1 MSTASGVRKRRG
13 TVHSSITRLL
23 NRLAALEGKA
33 AEPSTFDLAQDV
45 AKRLG
50 ELDQELRKHHDQLL
64 DLIDETDESGLES
77 AQKELDA
84 HDDIIDDANMR
95 IQQLLSIS
103 SSSANSP
110 KRKVLSCQQ
119 SQLEK
124 AVNAIR
130 EAVIHLTSTSDI
142 CVIRHYE
149 ERLQAHK
156 TDLKELSA
164 TFLTMNLEDSDDL
177 YTVPS
182 ALESL
187 IFGATGK
194 HGNAGTETG
203 TGTGTGTGT
212 ETTKRSGERE
222 PVLCHTL
229 AKSLR

>member
-1 MSTASGVRKRRG
+1 MSTTSGVRKRRG
-13 TVHSSITRLL
+13 TVRSSITRLL

-33 AEPSTFDLAQDV
+33 TEPSTFDLAQDV

-50 ELDQELRKHHDQLL
+50 ELDQEFRKHHDQLL
-64 DLIDETDESGLES
+64 DLIDDADESGLKS

-95 IQQLLSIS
+95 IRQLLSIS

-110 KRKVLSCQQ
+110 KRKVLSRQQ

-149 ERLQAHK
+149 ERL
-156 TDLKELSA
+156 
-164 TFLTMNLEDSDDL
+164 
-177 YTVPS
+177 
-182 ALESL
+182 
-187 IFGATGK
+187 
-194 HGNAGTETG
+194 
-203 TGTGTGTGT
+203 
-212 ETTKRSGERE
+212 
-222 PVLCHTL
+222 
-229 AKSLR
+229 